1 MHTRRLLFAMLALLL
16 SGTAQA
22 EKAPSAR
29 EIMDKVTTTRKLDG
43 SEAVI
48 KMTVLGEGGQA
59 REREISMATKLY
71 DGGKTEKRIYR
82 FLSPADVQGTG
93 ILVYDYEAKPDD
105 VWIYLPALRKTRRVV
120 STQRAQ
126 SFMGSEFSYGDLNI
140 PSLDDFNYTLV
151 KEEPMGGEPTYVID
165 LVPKTKEIA
174 DAEGYSKKTYWVSKA
189 KMAVLRGLYYDKD
202 GKLLKELIAQDIKLL
217 DPKNKRYRAMHME
230 MVNKQNGR
238 KSVFETKKV
247 TFSPTTKDDYF
258 TTAYLERS

>member
-1 MHTRRLLFAMLALLL
+1 MHTRRFLFAMLALLL

-22 EKAPSAR
+22 DKAPSAR

-93 ILVYDYEAKPDD
+93 ILVYDYESKPDD

-140 PSLDDFNYTLV
+140 PSLDDFTYTLV
-151 KEEPMGGEPTYVID
+151 KEEAQGGEPCYVID
-165 LVPKTKEIA
+165 LAPKSKEIA
-174 DAEGYSKKTYWVSKA
+174 EAEGYSKKTYWVSKA

-230 MVNKQNGR
+230 MINKQNGR

-247 TFSPTTKDDYF
+247 AFSPTTKDDYF

>member
-1 MHTRRLLFAMLALLL
+1 MHTRRFLFAMLALLL

-22 EKAPSAR
+22 DKAPSAR

-151 KEEPMGGEPTYVID
+151 KEEPMGGEATYVID

-174 DAEGYSKKTYWVSKA
+174 EAEGYSKKTYWVSKA
-189 KMAVLRGLYYDKD
+189 KMAVVRGLYYDKD

-247 TFSPTTKDDYF
+247 SFTPSTKDDYF

>member
-1 MHTRRLLFAMLALLL
+1 
-16 SGTAQA
+16 
-22 EKAPSAR
+22 
-29 EIMDKVTTTRKLDG
+29 MDKVTTTRKLDG

-151 KEEPMGGEPTYVID
+151 KEEPMAGEPYYVID

-174 DAEGYSKKTYWVSKA
+174 EAEGYSKKTYWVSKA

-202 GKLLKELIAQDIKLL
+202 GKLLEGAHRPGHQAARPEEQAVPGDAHGDDQQAERAQVGLRDEEGHLHAHHQGRLL
-217 DPKNKRYRAMHME
+217 HHRVSRA
-230 MVNKQNGR
+230 QL
-238 KSVFETKKV
+238 
-247 TFSPTTKDDYF
+247 
-258 TTAYLERS
+258 TASSLCIGSASLADAR

>member
-1 MHTRRLLFAMLALLL
+1 MHTRRFLFAMLALLL

-22 EKAPSAR
+22 DKAPSAR

-93 ILVYDYEAKPDD
+93 ILVYDYESKPDD

-140 PSLDDFNYTLV
+140 PSLDEFSYTLV
-151 KEEPMGGEPTYVID
+151 KEEACGGEPCYVID
-165 LVPKTKEIA
+165 LVPKSKEIA

-189 KMAVLRGLYYDKD
+189 KMAVVRGLYYDKD

-230 MVNKQNGR
+230 MINKQNGR

-247 TFSPTTKDDYF
+247 AFSPNTKDDYF